1 MENWNWTKN
10 DGQNTSRNTA
20 SAMQNMSNLP
30 AASYF
35 GPLSS
40 FYQEMDRMF
49 NQAFRNFGLPSVFG
63 SNTALFNPSVDI
75 SSTDKEY
82 TIEVEAPG
90 LKEEDVRIDL
100 TRDGELCICGEK
112 RQENEKQEK
121 DFHRVERVYG
131 TFSRTLSLPQDADL
145 DNIEADFNNGVLTIT
160 IPRLESQDSKARRIE
175 VGSSERGNHRRRRET
190 SHQDNTAHSNP
201 KRAA

>member
-1 MENWNWTKN
+1 MKNWNWTKN
-10 DGQNTSRNTA
+10 DDQNTSRNIPNTTQ
-20 SAMQNMSNLP
+20 SMSNLP

-35 GPLSS
+35 GPLSG

-49 NQAFRNFGLPSVFG
+49 DQAFRNFGLPSVFSG
-63 SNTALFNPSVDI
+63 NTALFNPSVDI

-100 TRDGELCICGEK
+100 TRDRQLCICGEK

-121 DFHRVERVYG
+121 DFHRVERAYG
-131 TFSRTLSLPQDADL
+131 TFSRTLSLPQDADQ

-160 IPRLESQDSKARRIE
+160 IPRLESEDSKARRIE
-175 VGSSERGNHRRRRET
+175 VGSGERGKQRGRQDTPR
-190 SHQDNTAHSNP
+190 QDNTANSNP